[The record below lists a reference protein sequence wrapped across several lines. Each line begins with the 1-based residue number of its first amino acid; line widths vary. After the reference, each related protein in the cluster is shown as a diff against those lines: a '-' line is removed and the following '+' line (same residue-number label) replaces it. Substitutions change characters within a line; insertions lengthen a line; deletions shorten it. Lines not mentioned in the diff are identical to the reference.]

1 MLCSAAPARAQ
12 EVQVQ
17 AGPTRTA
24 ALALMGSGALGMA
37 AGIAFGVVSVV
48 EHRRSR
54 NIERDAAGE
63 LEYQDAIDARDDFRV
78 ASGVAGGVGLGLFLV
93 GGALYVLDIPSPDP
107 ADEQQARVT
116 VMPLAGPG
124 VAGGA
129 LTVRF

>member
-1 MLCSAAPARAQ
+1 
-12 EVQVQ
+12 
-17 AGPTRTA
+17 
-24 ALALMGSGALGMA
+24 
-37 AGIAFGVVSVV
+37 VSVV

-54 NIERDAAGE
+54 NSERDAAGE
-63 LEYQDAIDARDDFRV
+63 LEYQDAIDARDAFRV